1 MAIPKYCRKSWMLP
15 NNRKSCVTLP
25 NIAGNMYLDSQ
36 AILAN
41 DEAVEKWLDVN
52 HVPAV
57 EVLVYWLLS
66 IWILC
71 DESNYVWNA
80 II

>member
-1 MAIPKYCRKSWMLP
+1 MLP

-57 EVLVYWLLS
+57 EVLVY
-66 IWILC
+66 
-71 DESNYVWNA
+71 
-80 II
+80 